1 MKRIIALAAL
11 GGLIAL
17 PACTSGQSAVE
28 PPKTIAN
35 VTSNELQFQVGTAN
49 YSGTTYLNTVVT
61 FRQPNGL
68 SALLVDTPAISL
80 PFTNTAPA
88 SVTGATTVNYAG
100 NDTGK
105 PQITGEQILNN
116 GSPVTDPRT
125 FPMTVGAFAYGF
137 LASNTQTTGAYNPTF
152 YPVATSSQEAIRMPI
167 YGAAVGV
174 TQRAFYVGTPFA
186 TVPASI
192 APGFI
197 GYPSGFTSFAITP
210 TTGTYSLTVG
220 LPNAS
225 TPIPNFTSTTQL
237 TSLALLP
244 AMPAP
249 TFATDGAG
257 GGTVSV
263 VIPAGVLET
272 AVFIRDLDVNT
283 GGVDSYHTVV
293 FHATGAQT
301 ATLPDTTFANAGDTV
316 SMVAIG
322 FDYPAM
328 EAVPMAA
335 SPPQAPVINNSG
347 AACSGPGTTSTCP
360 GQADITVSPA
370 GAGTE

>member
-28 PPKTIAN
+28 PTKTVAN
-35 VTSNELQFQVGTAN
+35 VTTSELQFQVGTAN

-68 SALLVDTPAISL
+68 SAMLANTPAISL
-80 PFTNTAPA
+80 PFTNTAPNN
-88 SVTGATTVNYAG
+88 VGGINYAG
-100 NDTGK
+100 NDSGK
-105 PQITGEQILNN
+105 AQITGEQILNN
-116 GSPVTDPRT
+116 GTPVTDPRT

-137 LASNTQTTGAYNPTF
+137 LASNSTTTGAYNPTF
-152 YPVATSSQEAIRMPI
+152 YPSATASQEAIRSPI
-167 YGAAVGV
+167 YGAAATPAVA
-174 TQRAFYVGTPFA
+174 QKAFYVGTPFA
-186 TVPASI
+186 TVPNSI

-197 GYPSGFTSFAITP
+197 GYPSGLTTVALTP

-225 TPIPNFTSTTQL
+225 TPIPNFTSTTSL

-249 TFATDGAG
+249 TFVSDGAG

-263 VIPAGVLET
+263 TIPAGVLET

-293 FHATGAQT
+293 FHATGAQS
-301 ATLPDTTFANAGDTV
+301 ATLPDTSFANLGDTA

-328 EAVPMAA
+328 EAVPMTAT
-335 SPPQAPVINNSG
+335 PPMAPVINNSG
-347 AACSGPGTTSTCP
+347 GACSGPGTTSTCP
-360 GQADITVSPA
+360 GQADVTVSPT